1 MLHRLQQLDDPSVT
15 IDLVRTG
22 IVKGGRLDLEC
33 ALVLLPML
41 ASLLD
46 STYEDSSLVAIEAIS
61 QLSLIFGPLIKST
74 RAVAK
79 DMLGVDLS
87 AEARQQR
94 CQAAFEYFAGLIP
107 KLKKLAEMGGLLSRM
122 ANELLETLSTQ
133 IGLMT

>member
-1 MLHRLQQLDDPSVT
+1 
-15 IDLVRTG
+15 
-22 IVKGGRLDLEC
+22 
-33 ALVLLPML
+33 
-41 ASLLD
+41 
-46 STYEDSSLVAIEAIS
+46 
-61 QLSLIFGPLIKST
+61 
-74 RAVAK
+74 VAK

-107 KLKKLAEMGGLLSRM
+107 KLKKLAEMGGLLCRM